1 MLPKFKIKR
10 VQKQE
15 EREAKRE
22 LELKTYD
29 ELKKQFDAHNKR

>member
-15 EREAKRE
+15 EKEAKRE
-22 LELKTYD
+22 L